1 MSQAEYDAA
10 VAAFI
15 RTKGITRCPTACTY
29 PTEGTVSAA
38 DRAALEAYA
47 GERERLRRRKIA
59 AARPIIL
66 DFRADSIGERVG
78 HGREP
83 NAG

>member
-15 RTKGITRCPTACTY
+15 RTKGVTRCPTACTY

-47 GERERLRRRKIA
+47 RERERLRQRKL
-59 AARPIIL
+59 AARAQSL
-66 DFRADSIGERVG
+66 WTVG
-78 HGREP
+78 VTRSENDPGQ
-83 NAG
+83 

>member
-15 RTKGITRCPTACTY
+15 RTKGITRCPTACTH
-29 PTEGTVSAA
+29 PTAGTVSAA

-59 AARPIIL
+59 AHAQSFWTFGLPRS
-66 DFRADSIGERVG
+66 ANE
-78 HGREP
+78 
-83 NAG
+83 